1 MFVKRAVAILGMRL
15 ACGGKVMARY
25 SLSPGVDGCV
35 CMVLIAVSAE
45 RMLR

>member
-1 MFVKRAVAILGMRL
+1 MKRAVAILGMRL
-15 ACGGKVMARY
+15 ARGEKVMARH
-25 SLSPGVDGCV
+25 SPSTGVDGCV